1 MQTNKRWLML
11 TLILCLS
18 PACAVYETWPGGSRS
33 ESDQPPAPVVRPIQ
47 ESQPEA
53 SAPPES
59 ESTIDTVPRQVV
71 TAAQPAGPAGFLL
84 DEAERKRAAG
94 DLAGAATAIE
104 RAMRIQAGNPWLSL
118 ELAAIRLE
126 QGNPTQAELL
136 AQRARAQSGGDRQLQ
151 NQCWSMTA
159 MARQAA
165 GDADGA
171 AAALA
176 KASN

>member
-11 TLILCLS
+11 TLVLCVS
-18 PACAVYETWPGGSRS
+18 PACAVHETWPGGSRS
-33 ESDQPPAPVVRPIQ
+33 ESDQPPAPVVRQMPV
-47 ESQPEA
+47 SQTGA
-53 SAPPES
+53 SLPPES
-59 ESTIDTVPRQVV
+59 EGTVNNVPRPAVA
-71 TAAQPAGPAGFLL
+71 AAQPTGPAGFLL
-84 DEAERKRAAG
+84 DEAERKRAFG

-118 ELAAIRLE
+118 ELGAIRLE
-126 QGNPTQAELL
+126 QGNPAQAELL
-136 AQRARAQSGGDRQLQ
+136 AQRALAQSGGDRQLH

-165 GDADGA
+165 GDVDGA